1 MVLLI
6 ENESQLQLD
15 TPLVKMPHRRR
26 KSAFTLIELLVV
38 IAIIAILAG
47 MLLPA
52 LGRAKL
58 KAKSIASLSNLR
70 QMGLG
75 LQLYVGDY
83 DGYFPK
89 HSSLKSE
96 TTALGKPRRRWA
108 DELFPYM
115 TTESIYLS
123 PNLGKEERPNM
134 VKPFAHAL
142 LEGREAFFGG
152 YGYNYQYLGNARC
165 PSADDRPFHAKDTS
179 ILNPSGTVSIGD
191 TKGARTNPELP
202 MDRRPGG
209 VMICHWVFRTAQEA
223 ANQVAPGWPTK
234 EHRRIGRPSLDPFG
248 PKRRVGQPRLRRWS
262 LRSPQA

>member
-1 MVLLI
+1 
-6 ENESQLQLD
+6 
-15 TPLVKMPHRRR
+15 
-26 KSAFTLIELLVV
+26 
-38 IAIIAILAG
+38 
-47 MLLPA
+47 
-52 LGRAKL
+52 
-58 KAKSIASLSNLR
+58 LR

-165 PSADDRPFHAKDTS
+165 PSADDRPFHAKATS
-179 ILNPSGTVSIGD
+179 ILNPSGTLSIGD
-191 TKGARTNPELP
+191 TKGARDGNPALP
-202 MDRRPGG
+202 YGSGGPGAGNAYYEGGTDGSDAHRSTPSARNGGWVNLVYVDGHSEALKPEKLDGLG
-209 VMICHWVFRTAQEA
+209 VNGSGTPHNGLWNGT
-223 ANQVAPGWPTK
+223 G
-234 EHRRIGRPSLDPFG
+234 D
-248 PKRRVGQPRLRRWS
+248 PRLR
-262 LRSPQA
+262 